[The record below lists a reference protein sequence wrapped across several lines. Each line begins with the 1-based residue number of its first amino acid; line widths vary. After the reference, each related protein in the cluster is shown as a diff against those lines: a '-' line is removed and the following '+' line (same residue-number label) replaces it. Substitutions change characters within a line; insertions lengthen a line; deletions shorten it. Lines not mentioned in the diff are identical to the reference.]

1 MISVLGRRRE
11 FGVLQAMGLTG
22 VETGFVVFLEGLFL
36 TFTSGVAG
44 ISAGLL
50 FTWGLFRDGLDFSI
64 FMEDGLEQGCGLS
77 CLILPLMLEVLIQTF
92 FRRVRSRSLQR
103 CRPRCG
109 EAPKPVPP
117 PQPQPR
123 AASPKGVRL
132 AD

>member
-64 FMEDGLEQGCGLS
+64 FMEDGLEFGGQIMEPIIIPRFSVEQILISTLVILS
-77 CLILPLMLEVLIQTF
+77 IGTI
-92 FRRVRSRSLQR
+92 SSLYPALR
-103 CRPRCG
+103 ASKLDVA
-109 EAPKPVPP
+109 EAMKFE
-117 PQPQPR
+117 Q
-123 AASPKGVRL
+123 
-132 AD
+132 

>member
-64 FMEDGLEQGCGLS
+64 FMEDGLEFGGQIMEPIIIPRFSVEQILISTLVILS
-77 CLILPLMLEVLIQTF
+77 IGAI
-92 FRRVRSRSLQR
+92 SSLYPALR
-103 CRPRCG
+103 ASKLDVA
-109 EAPKPVPP
+109 EAMKFE
-117 PQPQPR
+117 Q
-123 AASPKGVRL
+123 
-132 AD
+132 

>member
-36 TFTSGVAG
+36 TFISGVAG

-64 FMEDGLEQGCGLS
+64 FMEDGLEFGGQIMEPIIIPRFSVEQILISTLVILS
-77 CLILPLMLEVLIQTF
+77 IGTI
-92 FRRVRSRSLQR
+92 SSLYPALR
-103 CRPRCG
+103 ASKLDVA
-109 EAPKPVPP
+109 EAMKFE
-117 PQPQPR
+117 Q
-123 AASPKGVRL
+123 
-132 AD
+132 

>member
-44 ISAGLL
+44 ISAGLV

-64 FMEDGLEQGCGLS
+64 FMEDGLEFGGQIMEPIIIPRFSVEQILISTLVILS
-77 CLILPLMLEVLIQTF
+77 IGTI
-92 FRRVRSRSLQR
+92 SSLYPALR
-103 CRPRCG
+103 ASKLDVA
-109 EAPKPVPP
+109 EAMKFE
-117 PQPQPR
+117 Q
-123 AASPKGVRL
+123 
-132 AD
+132 

>member
-50 FTWGLFRDGLDFSI
+50 FTWGLFREPIIIPRFSVEQILISTLVILSIGAISSLYPALRASKLDVAEAMKF
-64 FMEDGLEQGCGLS
+64 EQ
-77 CLILPLMLEVLIQTF
+77 
-92 FRRVRSRSLQR
+92 
-103 CRPRCG
+103 
-109 EAPKPVPP
+109 
-117 PQPQPR
+117 
-123 AASPKGVRL
+123 
-132 AD
+132 

>member
-36 TFTSGVAG
+36 TFVSGVAG

-64 FMEDGLEQGCGLS
+64 FMEDGLEFGGQIMEPIIIPRFSVEQILISTLVILS
-77 CLILPLMLEVLIQTF
+77 IGTI
-92 FRRVRSRSLQR
+92 SSLYPALR
-103 CRPRCG
+103 ASKLDVA
-109 EAPKPVPP
+109 EAMKFE
-117 PQPQPR
+117 Q
-123 AASPKGVRL
+123 
-132 AD
+132 

>member
-36 TFTSGVAG
+36 TFISGVAG

-64 FMEDGLEQGCGLS
+64 FMEDGMEFGGQIMEPIIIPRFSVEQILISTLVILS
-77 CLILPLMLEVLIQTF
+77 IGTI
-92 FRRVRSRSLQR
+92 SSLYPALR
-103 CRPRCG
+103 ASKLDVA
-109 EAPKPVPP
+109 EAMKFE
-117 PQPQPR
+117 Q
-123 AASPKGVRL
+123 
-132 AD
+132 

>member
-64 FMEDGLEQGCGLS
+64 FMEGGLEFGGQIMEPIIIPRFSVEQILISTLVILS
-77 CLILPLMLEVLIQTF
+77 IGTI
-92 FRRVRSRSLQR
+92 SSLYPALR
-103 CRPRCG
+103 ASKLDVA
-109 EAPKPVPP
+109 EAMKFE
-117 PQPQPR
+117 Q
-123 AASPKGVRL
+123 
-132 AD
+132 